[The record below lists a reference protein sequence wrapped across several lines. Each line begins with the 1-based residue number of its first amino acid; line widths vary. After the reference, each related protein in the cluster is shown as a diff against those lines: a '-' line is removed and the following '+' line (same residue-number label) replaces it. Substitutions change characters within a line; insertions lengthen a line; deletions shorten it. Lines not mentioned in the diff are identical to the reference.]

1 MLRSMKKTSDGC
13 CPPSTNGCSW
23 IEVLLEYPTRENS
36 LFPCFTAMNN
46 NLKVCFDL
54 KHALYKLRTS
64 IISKNP
70 NLRTAIINSLALLR
84 ARTSTFEH
92 LFTIL
97 TAECIILYDRVTWR
111 NITHGKRKI
120 MGSSEYRTQII
131 EYYYYEIPTMSHP
144 FCIDSQHTENLIG
157 WHALPELQG
166 SLRISFQT
174 IQFPAALYGAAIY

>member
-36 LFPCFTAMNN
+36 LFPRFTAMNN

-54 KHALYKLRTS
+54 NHALYKLRTS
-64 IISKNP
+64 IISNNP

-97 TAECIILYDRVTWR
+97 TAECIIVYVKFELSRGDAVVRIRV
-111 NITHGKRKI
+111 NESRKF
-120 MGSSEYRTQII
+120 
-131 EYYYYEIPTMSHP
+131 P
-144 FCIDSQHTENLIG
+144 
-157 WHALPELQG
+157 
-166 SLRISFQT
+166 LR
-174 IQFPAALYGAAIY
+174 LE